1 MSLSRYLKQDTDKK
15 KKKAPKTNFH
25 ITDNNF
31 ISLDLCTGS

>member
-1 MSLSRYLKQDTDKK
+1 MSLSRYLKQDTDK

-31 ISLDLCTGS
+31 ISLDLCTDS